1 MMRMLLVVALLLV
14 AFSIPDFTRSPH
26 AAAEPHSSEPHS
38 SEPHSA
44 EPYNCPPA
52 CDRIP
57 VSAWIPQWAIPLNS
71 RYVWPQLAAVAVTSA
86 SPRFQFEELCSTA
99 AVAKDPRSYA
109 IAERAVVANPAG
121 QWQLQAQIVHW
132 RGETWRGGQLAES
145 VFDTAVAALRDC
157 QHNNPATSPSITVN
171 EPGRMAAVVSGPV
184 VLHQYLVAN
193 PDNSTVTE
201 LAMWSTAP
209 PLTPWP
215 TTSDAAILDALNAP
229 LCTAYIGSCP

>member
-1 MMRMLLVVALLLV
+1 MLRMLLVLALVSFGLV
-14 AFSIPDFTRSPH
+14 AVPGTAATPH
-26 AAAEPHSSEPHS
+26 AA
-38 SEPHSA
+38 A

-57 VSAWIPQWAIPLNS
+57 HSAWMPQWAIPMNA
-71 RYVWPQLAAVAVTSA
+71 RYVWPELAAVAVTA
-86 SPRFQFEELCSTA
+86 APPRFRFEELCGIAEPNSA
-99 AVAKDPRSYA
+99 GAQDPRSYA
-109 IAERAVVANPAG
+109 IAEEALVANPPG

-145 VFDTAVAALRDC
+145 VFDSAVAALRDC
-157 QHNNPATSPSITVN
+157 QRNNPSASPSITFKA
-171 EPGRMAAVVSGPV
+171 PGRMAAVISGPV

-201 LAMWSTAP
+201 LAMWSTTP

-215 TTSDAAILDALNAP
+215 TTSDVTILDALNAP